1 MGFMNR
7 KSQLKSRVIKN
18 VWLNKKSY
26 KFLDFDFKVKNLP
39 EDYKKLRWNFSFDIE
54 VYNCNVLIL
63 KLEVIEMQEKVDERF
78 SFHVEDF
85 NPQTDND
92 CYSINH
98 IIAVC
103 SESVPQK
110 KKNTDMGNA
119 EVFKNQFVF
128 RKKRSYYSHT
138 RIWSRGNIERDNYN
152 KQLSYEFA
160 TDEYINYIKNIFEI
174 KRIQRRTIKKNF
186 KGYLDKIL
194 ILNSLK

>member
-1 MGFMNR
+1 MGFMGR
-7 KSQLKSRVIKN
+7 KSQLKSKAIKN
-18 VWLNKKSY
+18 VWLNKKNY
-26 KFLDFDFKVKNLP
+26 KFLDFDFKVVNLP
-39 EDYKKLRWNFSFDIE
+39 KDYKKDRWNFSFKIE
-54 VYNCNVLIL
+54 VYNCSVLIL
-63 KLEVIEMQEKVDERF
+63 KLGVYEVKEKVDERF
-78 SFHVEDF
+78 AFEVEYF

-98 IIAVC
+98 ILAAC
-103 SESVPQK
+103 SESVPKNQ
-110 KKNTDMGNA
+110 KNTDMGNA

-128 RKKRSYYSHT
+128 RRKSSYYSYT
-138 RIWSRGNIERDNYN
+138 RIWNKGNIKGDNYN

-160 TDEYINYIKNIFEI
+160 TDEYINYIKNIFEV